1 MNRKNYK
8 QHVSYEL
15 LVVLG
20 MSVILLF
27 VCRLWPLLI
36 LALLGM
42 LGAAAWLI
50 LANRN
55 AEEPEKPCALLPSHE
70 QNEALGR
77 IQAQISGMVRAEHP
91 NARWIWKTPNAKAL
105 VCSGEDVSI
114 LLNRAG
120 GYREAVVHMSD
131 GEVKSIEYLLPPE
144 PQKGETTDEPE
155 PEDGEAINYELVAF
169 ELSLIH
175 I

>member
-8 QHVSYEL
+8 KHVSYEL

-55 AEEPEKPCALLPSHE
+55 AEEPDKPCAS
-70 QNEALGR
+70 
-77 IQAQISGMVRAEHP
+77 AQPRAERG
-91 NARWIWKTPNAKAL
+91 ARTHTGSDFRHGARRAPERALDMEDAERQAL
-105 VCSGEDVSI
+105 VCSGEDASI

-120 GYREAVVHMSD
+120 GYREAVVHMSN
-131 GEVKSIEYLLPPE
+131 GEVENIEYLLPPE
-144 PQKGETTDEPE
+144 PQKTNHRRT
-155 PEDGEAINYELVAF
+155 
-169 ELSLIH
+169 
-175 I
+175 